1 MKKYLSLFFASV
13 LLVLHISAQNYQLPN
28 SNMETFQSSWAG
40 VGYDPTD
47 WKGANVRRTVM
58 GITAEKEMV
67 SSDENGRSGKCV
79 RIHNEKVEAFGI
91 GAVAPSWITL
101 GQPWNDLKGTDQGTA
116 SAGTDGGMAFTYRPD
131 TLSAWI
137 KSARVGGEEFN
148 IVFYSWTGTA
158 QNNSYK
164 GQNGSCQSYS
174 HTDEESDIRVQT
186 DGNACGTGWGN
197 AVQVGEGAFR
207 STQNYSSWTQVKIP
221 ITYYNNTVPE
231 KTNVIFSS
239 GKYPHLRESDG
250 VNVGSTLWV
259 DDISL
264 IYSSKLHEIRII
276 KPGETT
282 ERPITGVAPNIQ
294 TYHYSLGLGA
304 TNADIPQINCYRS
317 GRLLGTSECVINY
330 ATQLGEPTTITVSA
344 EDGSSTTTYTVVF
357 AAQMSDNARPAGIT
371 VNGTPV
377 NGFSGYV
384 NTYDVA
390 LPYGTTDCPVLDIV
404 KAEPE
409 QTFTSTCTGV
419 PGVATIEVTAADGTS
434 KQTYTLNLSVAPLTD
449 NTLQD
454 ILINDKPLTGFSP
467 TKNIYKVELPIGT
480 TDAPSVT
487 PVSAYPDGA
496 QTITVNN
503 GGLEGTTTIT
513 VTPPSGTSR
522 TYSITYVITESSY
535 SFLED
540 IQIGGVSLPDFNP
553 EVLNYS
559 YSLPLGVTAL
569 PEITYTQGDEYQTV
583 LVEEGGIDGVT
594 KITVTAQ
601 NGTKTIYRISFSAE
615 KSSVSTLA
623 DIKVGGTSIPG
634 FASEKTN
641 YTYTLPVGT
650 TDLPEITYTQG
661 DEYQTVTLT
670 PGSVNGITRLI
681 VKAQDGTTTTYTIVF
696 SVEQASVA
704 TLLDIQI
711 GGLSMPGFEPTQPNY
726 TYVLPRGTQE
736 LPEITYTLHDDYQTV
751 RITEGG
757 VEGDTRI
764 TVRAQSG
771 DIMVYTIHF
780 TIEKSSVA
788 ILSDIKIDGVSLPG
802 FSPEILEYSYELAG
816 GTTELPAITWVKGD
830 EYQQVLLQ
838 KGTVNGAST
847 IRVQAEDGTVK
858 QYVINFSVQKSEN
871 AKLQN
876 IYVDGVPL
884 PGFEQE
890 TFSYVYALPMDAM
903 TCPTITVEK
912 MPGQTVRIIQP
923 QLTGTAR
930 IEVQPEVGAINV
942 YTILFRKGEEA
953 NTTLLQLSLNGT
965 PIPDFRPDS
974 LYYEYVLPYGT
985 NQLPE
990 ITYTLA
996 DENSVVYEIPDGI
1009 TQTILN
1015 VVSAD
1020 GTSNTVYEI
1029 QYKQYVST
1037 DQTLSDI
1044 KVDGTSL
1051 EDFLP
1056 TTYQY
1061 SYELEA
1067 GTLACPPITVEKANP
1082 SQIVL
1087 IQAPRLDGV
1096 AEIRLVDANQET
1108 LNTYTINFILKK
1120 DTVTSLQNILL
1131 DGQPLTD
1138 FDPAKKIYEVQL
1150 LAEDKLPTITY
1161 ERGHDRQNVFVS
1173 YVAREG
1179 IDLLVTAENGNTAT
1193 YTIHF
1198 NVPVSSSALLA
1209 DLQVYDEVEQKY
1221 VSLADFD
1228 ANVFE
1233 YTDTLP
1239 WRTDRVPN
1247 IRPIFQNKYQIAT
1260 IAYQPVNNTTVVEV
1274 LAQDGTTKQTYQI
1287 AFPVEQSKETALAS
1301 LIVDGNPLV
1310 LQDGVFDYSVQLP
1323 YGTTVIP
1330 EISWEKKVSEQRIS
1344 LTESGLAH
1352 PAVLKVFAENGDSA
1366 LYNIHFEVLASD
1378 AENVLTRILVNGMQP
1393 ADFSPTADNCS
1404 LVLPYGTETV
1414 PEITYTKSYPEQTVE
1429 IVQGKL
1435 GEPVYIKVRSNKEGV
1450 ADKQYTLSV
1459 SVADQSEAVLTDI
1472 RFDGVSMEGFDAKK
1486 TTYVRQITQK
1496 PALIE
1501 AVAPEG
1507 VNVVMVKNDLNCAV
1521 FEAQKDEAS
1530 TTYTIYFHYTDDVI
1544 PNADFTEWT
1553 TAQYNNGPK
1562 PVGWMV
1568 PADCADSYTFNA
1580 IILKGT
1586 YYTGKEVYQQDDYM
1600 VLDTYYKV
1608 NMGSGEGNN
1617 YSISGSIPGMICLG
1631 DMSLTL
1637 KSSGNSTSST
1647 SGGII
1652 FRNTI
1657 DSITMDYN
1665 PVAASGIDNMRF
1677 LVRYIDEQKT
1687 YEQLFTDNQF
1697 TDTWKTMSM
1706 SLLGNTIS
1714 NPEQLHITINS
1725 SHTENAS
1732 GLNGTAT
1739 NYKTSKVYV
1748 KRLNYF
1754 YSSLISSAT
1763 LNGMAATVDGSNIT
1777 FNLDAETDNVENIV
1791 IQGQV
1796 PDQEYFIQ
1804 MGEEVWTGSTNLRT
1818 GSIKAVAEDGSYTEY
1833 AVYMYRPRSAN
1844 AQLSYIKVNGQ
1855 DIAFDPSQLEY
1866 DYEVPFN
1873 TTILPDIQ
1881 VGKASKYQTVELV
1894 RQEMQGIQI
1903 NVTAEDGQQQTYIV
1917 NFVKEQPET
1926 DATLSMLTVEGY
1938 ELDFNPEQYEYTVQ
1952 LPVDTKEIPAVTY
1965 EKQMDDQEVVFTEGD
1980 ANGLTTLAVTA
1991 QDGTTQNTYKIQ
2003 FTLQEAVSDAQLSSM
2018 QLLSDGVILFDSDT
2032 YVYEHHVLD
2041 TLPAVTYSGN
2051 IHDQMTV
2058 IHYPDSI
2065 IWNLSS
2071 STANHKYLLEFTRTL
2086 SSNAN
2091 LHAIIVNEELLEGF
2105 VPSVYDYQLYVQ
2117 RGQSFD
2123 IVPII
2128 AEEEQ
2133 KVETTYADSVY
2144 TIKVTAEDLTEQV
2157 THLTLKEQLSSDA
2170 TLAGL
2175 EISLADGTPI
2185 SFAFD
2190 PQQLEYEFAIPC
2202 DSPKYFLPQLPDV
2215 IAYAATE
2222 GQTIQMEL
2230 NALNSNSYIVVTSQ
2244 DGKQQQTYTLKFN
2257 VAASSN
2263 AYLSGIA
2270 IDNIP
2275 IESFMPDVYRY
2286 EIEVPSGSTVP
2297 TVTYT
2302 CGDAFQSVE
2311 TETGSDLVVLQVTAE
2326 NGNMSTYLVRFNIT
2340 LSSVADL
2347 GGITIDGQPLPDFDK
2362 DQTLYTVNLPVGTV
2376 TLPEIGVISGAD
2388 NQKVSVVSGGVN
2400 GATQI
2405 LVTAENGN
2413 TKNYTINFVVQQSEN
2428 VALASIL
2435 IDYLPLPDF
2444 DPEVLEYTV
2453 ELPVGTN
2460 VFPDVTWMP
2469 GDEYQTVIGMTNP
2482 DGDAI
2487 IKVTA
2492 QNPQFT
2498 RQYIVHFNVLK
2509 SENALLSNIYLNNE
2523 PLTTH
2528 AQGFTSDADFS
2539 PEHFEYHVDLPV
2551 GTLSYPKISFDMGDE
2566 WQKVE
2571 VSQLLADSVVLTVT
2585 SQDEAHTNSY
2595 VIHFNILQSDVAF
2608 LFSIEL
2614 DGMPLP
2620 DFHPDTLH
2628 YEVLLPVGTVRLPAI
2643 TWTKGDAHQTVSKTD
2658 NGVNGRCEIL
2668 VEAQDRITTRTYT
2681 IDFSVSKSDNAY
2693 LKEIKS
2699 GGVLLEGFDPEISE
2713 YVITL
2718 PYGTEEVPVTT
2729 YTLAESAQEVS
2740 LREAQTVND
2749 TTYLVVTAE
2758 DGVGTFTYVLT
2769 YKLRESSNALLDAIY
2784 IDEQLLSTEAQSF
2797 ESDADFTPENME
2809 YHIVLPPYTSVL
2821 PEVTWKAQVP
2831 ESEVTSFVDACTD
2844 CQFAQGTVR
2853 IQVVAQDGSDA
2864 NEYTIFFTTRLSNN
2878 VMLEDIRI
2886 DGKTIDGFKSDSTEY
2901 VLEFP
2906 VGTDSLA
2913 FPTPEQIEVTLAEE
2927 GQTYMVSDAGN
2938 GVILIQVTAPDGV
2951 TIGNYVIVS
2960 TIKLSDNAYLSDLRL
2975 NGVTLQG
2982 FDSTVFE
2989 YSYILPYGDVQIPLD
3004 KLEYTSADPYQEI
3017 SVVSSGNIA
3026 DGNAVINIFVVAQ
3039 DGTEN
3044 IYIIRFTSAID
3055 DPNQYPSSDDVC
3067 LVQVENGVWRAS
3079 SIRKDVIVFL
3089 FNVAGQRIDSG
3100 VVPVIDPNEKDFM
3113 CEPSSTVTGR
3123 EFRLPKQGT
3132 VYVFTFTYQGIILR
3146 SQKVIY

>member
-28 SNMETFQSSWAG
+28 SSMETFQSSWAG

-47 WKGANVRRTVM
+47 WKGANVRRVVS

-67 SSDENGRSGKCV
+67 SPDDNGRSGKCV
-79 RIHNEKVEAFGI
+79 RIHNEKVEALGI
-91 GAVAPSWITL
+91 GAVAPAWITL
-101 GQPWNDLKGTDQGTA
+101 GQPWNDLKGIDQGTA

-137 KSARVGGEEFN
+137 KSTRVGGEEFN

-330 ATQLGEPTTITVSA
+330 ATQLGEPTTITVYA

-357 AAQMSDNARPAGIT
+357 AAEMSNNARPAGIT
-371 VNGTPV
+371 VNGTSV

-615 KSSVSTLA
+615 KSSVSTLT

-650 TDLPEITYTQG
+650 TELPEITYTQG

-670 PGSVNGITRLI
+670 LGTVNGITRLI

-711 GGLSMPGFEPTQPNY
+711 GGVSIPGFEPTQPNY

-890 TFSYVYALPMDAM
+890 TFSYVYVLPMDAM

-953 NTTLLQLSLNGT
+953 NTTLLQLSLDGT

-996 DENSVVYEIPDGI
+996 DENSLVYEIPDGI

-1029 QYKQYVST
+1029 QYKQYVSS

-1138 FDPAKKIYEVQL
+1138 FEPAKKIYEVQL
-1150 LAEDKLPTITY
+1150 LAEDQLPTITY

-1260 IAYQPVNNTTVVEV
+1260 IAYQPVNHTTVIEV
-1274 LAQDGTTKQTYQI
+1274 LAQDGTTKQNYQI
-1287 AFPVEQSKETALAS
+1287 SFPVEQSSETALAS

-1450 ADKQYTLSV
+1450 ADKQYTISV

-1507 VNVVMVKNDLNCAV
+1507 VNVVMVKNELNCAV

-1553 TAQYNNGPK
+1553 TAVYNNGPK

-1586 YYTGKEVYQQDDYM
+1586 YYTGKEVYQQDDYL

-1631 DMSLTL
+1631 NMSLTL

-1763 LNGMAATVDGSNIT
+1763 LNGMVATVDGSNIT

-1796 PDQEYFIQ
+1796 PDQEYFVQ
-1804 MGEEVWTGSTNLRT
+1804 MGEETWNGTTNLRT
-1818 GSIKAVAEDGSYTEY
+1818 GSIKSVAEDGSYTEY
-1833 AVYMYRPRSAN
+1833 TVYMYRPRSAN

-1894 RQEMQGIQI
+1894 HQEMQGIQI
-1903 NVTAEDGQQQTYIV
+1903 NVTAEDGLQQTYTV
-1917 NFVKEQPET
+1917 NFVKEQPDT
-1926 DATLSMLTVEGY
+1926 NATLKMLTVEGY
-1938 ELDFNPEQYEYTVQ
+1938 EIGFKPEQYEYEVQ
-1952 LPVDTKEIPAVTY
+1952 LPADTKEIPAVIY
-1965 EKQMDDQEVVFTEGD
+1965 EKQMDDQEVIFTEGD
-1980 ANGLTTLAVTA
+1980 ASGLTTVAVTA
-1991 QDGTTQNTYKIQ
+1991 QDGVTQSTYKIQ
-2003 FTLQEAVSDAQLSSM
+2003 FTLQEAISEAQLSDM
-2018 QLLSDGVILFDSDT
+2018 QLLSDGVILFDANT

-2041 TLPAVTYSGN
+2041 AVPAVTYSAD

-2065 IWNLSS
+2065 IWNLTS
-2071 STANHKYLLEFTRTL
+2071 STANHKYLLEFTTSL

-2091 LHAIIVNEELLEGF
+2091 LQNILVNEQPLEGF
-2105 VPSVYDYQLYVQ
+2105 VPSVYDYQLSVN
-2117 RGQSFD
+2117 RGEAFD
-2123 IVPII
+2123 IIPVL
-2128 AEEEQ
+2128 EDENQ
-2133 KVETTYADSVY
+2133 KVETTYADSIY
-2144 TIKVTAEDLTEQV
+2144 TIKVTAEDQTEQV
-2157 THLTLKEQLSSDA
+2157 TRLTLKEKLSSDA

-2175 EISLADGTPI
+2175 EIKLSDGTPV
-2185 SFAFD
+2185 SFTFN
-2190 PQQLEYEFAIPC
+2190 PQQLEYKFVIPC
-2202 DSPKYFLPQLPDV
+2202 DTPKYLLPQLPDV
-2215 IAYAATE
+2215 VAYAATD
-2222 GQTIQMEL
+2222 GQTIQLEL

-2244 DGKQQQTYTLKFN
+2244 DGTQQQTYTLRFE
-2257 VAASSN
+2257 VEVSSN

-2270 IDNIP
+2270 IDNVP
-2275 IESFMPDVYRY
+2275 IESFKPDVYRY
-2286 EIEVPSGSTVP
+2286 EVDVPSGSSVP
-2297 TVTYT
+2297 AVTYT
-2302 CGDAFQSVE
+2302 RGDAFQSVE
-2311 TETGSDLVVLQVTAE
+2311 VETGSDLVVLQVTAE
-2326 NGNMSTYLVRFNIT
+2326 NGNMTTYLVRFNIT

-2347 GGITIDGQPLPDFDK
+2347 GGITVDGQPLPDFDK
-2362 DQTLYTVNLPVGTV
+2362 DKTIYTVNLPVGTT
-2376 TLPEIGVISGAD
+2376 TLPEVGVVAGAD
-2388 NQKVSVVSGGVN
+2388 NQKVSIISGGVN

-2428 VALASIL
+2428 VALSSIL
-2435 IDYLPLPDF
+2435 VDYLPLSDF

-2453 ELPVGTN
+2453 DLPVGTK
-2460 VFPDVTWMP
+2460 VFPDVTWVA
-2469 GDEYQTVIGMTNP
+2469 GDEYQTIIGMTNP
-2482 DGDAI
+2482 NGDAI

-2492 QNPQFT
+2492 QNQQFT

-2509 SENALLSNIYLNNE
+2509 SSNALLSNIYLNNE
-2523 PLTTH
+2523 PLTTN
-2528 AQGFTSDADFS
+2528 AQGFIADADFS
-2539 PEHFEYHVDLPV
+2539 PEHFEYHLDLPV

-2566 WQKVE
+2566 WQEVE
-2571 VSQLLADSVVLTVT
+2571 VSQVLADSIVLTVT
-2585 SQDEAHTNSY
+2585 SQDDANTNSY
-2595 VIHFNILQSDVAF
+2595 VLHFNILQSDVAF

-2620 DFHPDTLH
+2620 DFHQDTLH
-2628 YEVLLPVGTVRLPAI
+2628 YEVLLPVGTTRLPSI
-2643 TWTKGDAHQTVSKTD
+2643 TWTKGDDYQTVSKMD

-2960 TIKLSDNAYLSDLRL
+2960 TIKLSDNAYLIDLRL

-3132 VYVFTFTYQGIILR
+3132 VYVFAFTYQGIILR

>member
-1 MKKYLSLFFASV
+1 MKKYIISFIVFV
-13 LLVLHISAQNYQLPN
+13 LYAVYVPAQDYQLPN
-28 SNMETFQSSWAG
+28 SNMETFQNSWAG
-40 VGYDPTD
+40 VGYDPTG
-47 WKGANVRRTVM
+47 WKGANVKRTVM
-58 GITAEKEMV
+58 GVTAQKEMV
-67 SSDENGRSGKCV
+67 SPDDNGRSGKCV
-79 RIHNEKVEAFGI
+79 RIHNEKVEALEI
-91 GAVAPSWITL
+91 GAPAPSWITF
-101 GQPWNDLKGTDQGTA
+101 GQPWNDLKGIDQGTA

-137 KSARVGGEEFN
+137 KSTRVGGEEFN

-186 DGNACGTGWGN
+186 DGNSCGTGWGN

-239 GKYPHLRESDG
+239 GKYPHFRESDG
-250 VNVGSTLWV
+250 VNAGSTLWV

-282 ERPITGVAPNIQ
+282 ERPVAGVNPNIL
-294 TYHYSLGLGA
+294 TYNYSLGLGA

-317 GRLLGTSECVINY
+317 GRLLGSSECVINY

-357 AAQMSDNARPAGIT
+357 AAQMSDNARPSGIT

-419 PGVATIEVTAADGTS
+419 PGVATIEVTAANGTS
-434 KQTYTLNLSVAPLTD
+434 KQTYTLNLSIAPLTD

-454 ILINDKPLTGFSP
+454 ILINGKPLTGFSP

-480 TDAPSVT
+480 TEAPTVT
-487 PVSAYPDGA
+487 PVSAYPEGA

-540 IQIGGVSLPDFNP
+540 IQIGGVSLPNFNP

-559 YSLPLGVTAL
+559 YSLPLGVTEL
-569 PEITYTQGDEYQTV
+569 PEITYTKGDEYQTV

-601 NGTKTIYRISFSAE
+601 NGIKTIYRISFSAE

-634 FASEKTN
+634 FTPEKTN
-641 YTYTLPVGT
+641 YTYALPVGT
-650 TDLPEITYTQG
+650 TELPEITYEKG

-670 PGSVNGITRLI
+670 PGPVNGVTRLI

-704 TLLDIQI
+704 TLQDIKV
-711 GGLSMPGFEPTQPNY
+711 GGVSIPEFDPNQPNY

-771 DIMVYTIHF
+771 DVMVYTIHF

-788 ILSDIKIDGVSLPG
+788 TLSDIKIDGTSLQG
-802 FSPEILEYSYELAG
+802 FSPEVLEYSYELPG

-838 KGTVNGAST
+838 KGTVNGPST

-876 IYVDGVPL
+876 IYVGGEPL

-890 TFSYVYALPMDAM
+890 TFSYVYVLPMDAM
-903 TCPTITVEK
+903 TCPSITVEK

-930 IEVQPEVGAINV
+930 IEVQPEVGAMNV

-953 NTTLLQLSLNGT
+953 NTTLLQLSLDDT
-965 PIPDFRPDS
+965 PIPGFRPDS
-974 LYYEYVLPYGT
+974 LHYEYELPYGS
-985 NQLPE
+985 NQLPK

-1009 TQTILN
+1009 TKTILN

-1029 QYKQYVST
+1029 QYKQYVSS
-1037 DQTLSDI
+1037 DQTLLDI
-1044 KVDGTSL
+1044 KVDGASL
-1051 EDFLP
+1051 EGFQS

-1061 SYELEA
+1061 SYELKS
-1067 GTLACPPITVEKANP
+1067 GTLACPSITVEKANP

-1087 IQAPRLDGV
+1087 IQAPRLDGTAV
-1096 AEIRLVDANQET
+1096 IRLVDSNQET
-1108 LNTYTINFILKK
+1108 LNTYSINFVLKQ
-1120 DTVTSLQNILL
+1120 DTITSLQNILL
-1131 DGQPLTD
+1131 DDQPLVD
-1138 FDPAKKIYEVQL
+1138 FDPAKKRYEVQL
-1150 LAEDKLPTITY
+1150 LAEDHLPIVTY
-1161 ERGHDRQNVFVS
+1161 ERGHDKQNVFVS

-1179 IDLLVTAENGNTAT
+1179 IELLVTAENGDMAT
-1193 YTIHF
+1193 YIIHF
-1198 NVPVSSSALLA
+1198 NAPVSTSALLA
-1209 DLQVYDEVEQKY
+1209 DLQVYNEEEQKY
-1221 VSLADFD
+1221 ISLADFN
-1228 ANVFE
+1228 ANVFD
-1233 YTDTLP
+1233 YTYNLP

-1247 IRPIFQNKYQIAT
+1247 IRPIFLNKYQIAT

-1323 YGTTVIP
+1323 YGTTNIP
-1330 EISWEKKVSEQRIS
+1330 EIIWEKKVSEQRIT
-1344 LTESGLAH
+1344 LTERGLGY
-1352 PAVLKVFAENGDSA
+1352 PATLKVFAENGDSA
-1366 LYNIHFEVLASD
+1366 LYTIHFEVLKSD

-1393 ADFSPTADNCS
+1393 ADFSPSADNCS
-1404 LVLPYGTETV
+1404 LILPYGTEAI

-1429 IVQGKL
+1429 ILQGKL

-1459 SVADQSEAVLTDI
+1459 SVAQQSEAVLTDI

-1501 AVAPEG
+1501 AVAPED
-1507 VNVVMVKNDLNCAV
+1507 VNVVTVKNELNCAV

-1530 TTYTIYFHYTDDVI
+1530 TTYTIYFHYKDDVI
-1544 PNADFTEWT
+1544 PNADFTEWE
-1553 TAQYNNGPK
+1553 TAKYNNGPK

-1568 PADCADSYTFNA
+1568 PAECADEHSVTA
-1580 IILKGT
+1580 T
-1586 YYTGKEVYQQDDYM
+1586 YKTGPEVERSEDAVKLRTWSSQF
-1600 VLDTYYKV
+1600 
-1608 NMGSGEGNN
+1608 
-1617 YSISGSIPGMICLG
+1617 SIYGGVPGMMTIG
-1631 DMSLTL
+1631 NMNLTL
-1637 KSSGNSTSST
+1637 ASSGNSSSSV
-1647 SGGII
+1647 SGGIM
-1652 FRNTI
+1652 FRNTPDQFI
-1657 DSITMDYN
+1657 LDYN
-1665 PVAASGIDNMRF
+1665 PVSHTSNVNNIRVLYSIGDGNTTKDF
-1677 LVRYIDEQKT
+1677 
-1687 YEQLFTDNQF
+1687 LFTDNNFNNQ
-1697 TDTWKTMSM
+1697 WKSM
-1706 SLLGNTIS
+1706 ALDVRSEIISPTLLN
-1714 NPEQLHITINS
+1714 ITVNS
-1725 SHTENAS
+1725 AHTENAGGIGFSS
-1732 GLNGTAT
+1732 GSLFGGM
-1739 NYKTSKVYV
+1739 KQESELLV
-1748 KRLNYF
+1748 KNLLLK
-1754 YSSLISSAT
+1754 YSSLISAAT
-1763 LNGMAATVDGSNIT
+1763 LNGIAATVDGSNIT

-1796 PDQEYFIQ
+1796 PDQEYFVQ
-1804 MGEEVWTGSTNLRT
+1804 MGEELWTGTTNLRT
-1818 GSIKAVAEDGSYTEY
+1818 GSIKSVAEDGSSTEY
-1833 AVYMYRPRSAN
+1833 TVYMYRPRSTN

-1873 TTILPDIQ
+1873 VTVLPDVQ

-1894 RQEMQGIQI
+1894 RQELQSVQI
-1903 NVTAEDGQQQTYIV
+1903 KVTAEDGQQQTYIV

-1926 DATLSMLTVEGY
+1926 NATLSMLTVEGY

-1965 EKQMDDQEVVFTEGD
+1965 KKQMDDQEVVFTEGD
-1980 ANGLTTLAVTA
+1980 ANGLTTVVVTA
-1991 QDGTTQNTYKIQ
+1991 QDGTTQNTYKVQ
-2003 FTLQEAVSDAQLSSM
+2003 FTLQDAVSDAQLSSM
-2018 QLLSDGVILFDSDT
+2018 QLLSDGVILFDADT

-2041 TLPAVTYSGN
+2041 TLPAVTYSGD
-2051 IHDQMTV
+2051 IHDRMTV

-2071 STANHKYLLEFTRTL
+2071 STATHKYLLEFTRTL

-2091 LHAIIVNEELLEGF
+2091 LHAIMVNEELLEGF

-2117 RGQSFD
+2117 RGQAFD

-2157 THLTLKEQLSSDA
+2157 TRLTLKEQLSSDA

-2175 EISLADGTPI
+2175 EIKLADGTPL
-2185 SFAFD
+2185 SFNFD
-2190 PQQLEYEFAIPC
+2190 PQQLEYGFTIPC

-2215 IAYAATE
+2215 IAYASTE

-2257 VAASSN
+2257 VAVSSN

-2270 IDNIP
+2270 VDNIP
-2275 IESFMPDVYRY
+2275 IESFKPDVYRY
-2286 EIEVPSGSTVP
+2286 EVDVPSGSTVP

-2302 CGDAFQSVE
+2302 RGDAFQNVE
-2311 TETGSDLVVLQVTAE
+2311 AETGSDLVVLQVTAE

-2347 GGITIDGQPLPDFDK
+2347 GGITVDGEPLPDFDK
-2362 DQTLYTVNLPVGTV
+2362 DKTLYTVNLPVGTV
-2376 TLPEIGVISGAD
+2376 TLPEVGVIAGAD
-2388 NQKVSVVSGGVN
+2388 NQKVSIVSGGVN

-2413 TKNYTINFVVQQSEN
+2413 TKNYTINFVVLQSEN
-2428 VALASIL
+2428 VALSSIL
-2435 IDYLPLPDF
+2435 VDYQPLPDF

-2453 ELPVGTN
+2453 ELPVGTK
-2460 VFPDVTWMP
+2460 VFPDVTWVP

-2492 QNPQFT
+2492 QNPQIT

-2523 PLTTH
+2523 PLTTY

-2585 SQDEAHTNSY
+2585 SQDEANTNSY

-2628 YEVLLPVGTVRLPAI
+2628 YEVQLPVGTVRLPAI

-2668 VEAQDRITTRTYT
+2668 VEAQDRVTTRTYT
-2681 IDFSVSKSDNAY
+2681 IDFTVSKSDNAY

-2718 PYGTEEVPVTT
+2718 PYGTEAVPTTT
-2729 YTLAESAQEVS
+2729 YTLAESMQEVD
-2740 LREAQTVND
+2740 LREAQSVND

-2758 DGVGTFTYVLT
+2758 DGASTFTYVLT
-2769 YKLRESSNALLDAIY
+2769 YKLRESSNALLEAIY
-2784 IDEQLLSTEAQSF
+2784 IDEQPLTTDAQAF
-2797 ESDADFTPENME
+2797 ESDVDFTPENME
-2809 YHIVLPPYTSVL
+2809 YHIVLPPYTSEL
-2821 PEVTWKAQVP
+2821 PVVTWKSQVP

-2844 CQFAQGTVR
+2844 CPFAQGTVR

-2864 NEYTIFFTTRLSNN
+2864 NEYTLFFTTRLSDN
-2878 VMLEDIRI
+2878 VQLNDIRI

-2906 VGTDSLA
+2906 VGTDSVA

-2927 GQTYMVSDAGN
+2927 GQTYVISDAGN
-2938 GVILIQVTAPDGV
+2938 GVLLIQVTAPDGITV
-2951 TIGNYVIVS
+2951 GNYVIVS
-2960 TIKLSDNAYLSDLRL
+2960 TIKLSDNAYLSDLKL

-2989 YSYILPYGDVQIPLD
+2989 YDYILPYGDVQIPLE
-3004 KLEYTSADPYQEI
+3004 KLEYTPAESHQEI

-3044 IYIIRFTSAID
+3044 IYTIRFTGAVD
-3055 DPNQYPSSDDVC
+3055 DPNLYPSADDVC

-3100 VVPVIDPNEKDFM
+3100 VIPVIDPNEKDFM
-3113 CEPSSTVTGR
+3113 CNPSSSVTGR

-3132 VYVFTFTYQGIILR
+3132 VYVFAFTYKGIILR

>member
-28 SNMETFQSSWAG
+28 SSMETFQSSWAG

-47 WKGANVRRTVM
+47 WKGANVRRVVS

-67 SSDENGRSGKCV
+67 SPDDNGRSGKCV
-79 RIHNEKVEAFGI
+79 RIHNEKVEALGI
-91 GAVAPSWITL
+91 GAVAPAWITL
-101 GQPWNDLKGTDQGTA
+101 GQPWNDLKGIDQGTA

-137 KSARVGGEEFN
+137 KSTRVGGEEFN

-330 ATQLGEPTTITVSA
+330 ATQLGGPTTITVYA

-357 AAQMSDNARPAGIT
+357 AAEMSNNARPAGIT
-371 VNGTPV
+371 VNGTSV

-711 GGLSMPGFEPTQPNY
+711 GGLSMPGFKPTQPNY

-953 NTTLLQLSLNGT
+953 NTTLLQLSLDGT

-996 DENSVVYEIPDGI
+996 DENSLVYEIPDGI

-1179 IDLLVTAENGNTAT
+1179 IDLLVTAENGDTAT

-1198 NVPVSSSALLA
+1198 NAPVSTSALLA
-1209 DLQVYDEVEQKY
+1209 DLQVYNEEEQKY
-1221 VSLADFD
+1221 ISLADFN
-1228 ANVFE
+1228 ANVFD
-1233 YTDTLP
+1233 YTYNLP

-1260 IAYQPVNNTTVVEV
+1260 IAYQPVNNTTVIEV
-1274 LAQDGTTKQTYQI
+1274 LAQDGTTKQNYQI
-1287 AFPVEQSKETALAS
+1287 SFPVEQSSETALAS

-1323 YGTTVIP
+1323 YGTTNIP
-1330 EISWEKKVSEQRIS
+1330 EIIWEKKVSEQRIT
-1344 LTESGLAH
+1344 LTERGLAH

-1366 LYNIHFEVLASD
+1366 LYTIHFEVLKSD

-1393 ADFSPTADNCS
+1393 ADFSPSADNCS
-1404 LVLPYGTETV
+1404 LILPYGTEAI

-1429 IVQGKL
+1429 ILQGKL

-1507 VNVVMVKNDLNCAV
+1507 VNVVMVKNELNCAV

-1568 PADCADSYTFNA
+1568 PADCADEHSVTA
-1580 IILKGT
+1580 T
-1586 YYTGKEVYQQDDYM
+1586 YKTGPEVERSEDAVKLRTWSSQF
-1600 VLDTYYKV
+1600 
-1608 NMGSGEGNN
+1608 
-1617 YSISGSIPGMICLG
+1617 SIYGGVPGMMTIG
-1631 DMSLTL
+1631 NMSLNL
-1637 KSSGNSTSST
+1637 ASAGNSSSSV
-1647 SGGII
+1647 SGGIM
-1652 FRNTI
+1652 FRNTP
-1657 DSITMDYN
+1657 DQFLLDYN
-1665 PVAASGIDNMRF
+1665 PVSHTSNVNNIRVLYSIGDGNTTKDF
-1677 LVRYIDEQKT
+1677 
-1687 YEQLFTDNQF
+1687 LFTDNNFNNQ
-1697 TDTWKTMSM
+1697 WKNMALDVRSEIISPT
-1706 SLLGNTIS
+1706 LLN
-1714 NPEQLHITINS
+1714 ITVNS
-1725 SHTENAS
+1725 AHTENAGGISFSS
-1732 GLNGTAT
+1732 GGLFGGM
-1739 NYKTSKVYV
+1739 KQESELLV
-1748 KRLNYF
+1748 KNLALH

-1804 MGEEVWTGSTNLRT
+1804 MGEELWTGTTNLRT
-1818 GSIKAVAEDGSYTEY
+1818 GSIKAVAED
-1833 AVYMYRPRSAN
+1833 
-1844 AQLSYIKVNGQ
+1844 
-1855 DIAFDPSQLEY
+1855 
-1866 DYEVPFN
+1866 
-1873 TTILPDIQ
+1873 
-1881 VGKASKYQTVELV
+1881 
-1894 RQEMQGIQI
+1894 
-1903 NVTAEDGQQQTYIV
+1903 
-1917 NFVKEQPET
+1917 
-1926 DATLSMLTVEGY
+1926 
-1938 ELDFNPEQYEYTVQ
+1938 
-1952 LPVDTKEIPAVTY
+1952 
-1965 EKQMDDQEVVFTEGD
+1965 
-1980 ANGLTTLAVTA
+1980 
-1991 QDGTTQNTYKIQ
+1991 
-2003 FTLQEAVSDAQLSSM
+2003 
-2018 QLLSDGVILFDSDT
+2018 
-2032 YVYEHHVLD
+2032 
-2041 TLPAVTYSGN
+2041 
-2051 IHDQMTV
+2051 
-2058 IHYPDSI
+2058 
-2065 IWNLSS
+2065 
-2071 STANHKYLLEFTRTL
+2071 
-2086 SSNAN
+2086 
-2091 LHAIIVNEELLEGF
+2091 
-2105 VPSVYDYQLYVQ
+2105 
-2117 RGQSFD
+2117 
-2123 IVPII
+2123 
-2128 AEEEQ
+2128 
-2133 KVETTYADSVY
+2133 
-2144 TIKVTAEDLTEQV
+2144 
-2157 THLTLKEQLSSDA
+2157 
-2170 TLAGL
+2170 
-2175 EISLADGTPI
+2175 
-2185 SFAFD
+2185 
-2190 PQQLEYEFAIPC
+2190 
-2202 DSPKYFLPQLPDV
+2202 
-2215 IAYAATE
+2215 
-2222 GQTIQMEL
+2222 
-2230 NALNSNSYIVVTSQ
+2230 
-2244 DGKQQQTYTLKFN
+2244 
-2257 VAASSN
+2257 
-2263 AYLSGIA
+2263 
-2270 IDNIP
+2270 
-2275 IESFMPDVYRY
+2275 
-2286 EIEVPSGSTVP
+2286 
-2297 TVTYT
+2297 
-2302 CGDAFQSVE
+2302 
-2311 TETGSDLVVLQVTAE
+2311 
-2326 NGNMSTYLVRFNIT
+2326 
-2340 LSSVADL
+2340 
-2347 GGITIDGQPLPDFDK
+2347 
-2362 DQTLYTVNLPVGTV
+2362 
-2376 TLPEIGVISGAD
+2376 
-2388 NQKVSVVSGGVN
+2388 
-2400 GATQI
+2400 
-2405 LVTAENGN
+2405 
-2413 TKNYTINFVVQQSEN
+2413 
-2428 VALASIL
+2428 
-2435 IDYLPLPDF
+2435 
-2444 DPEVLEYTV
+2444 
-2453 ELPVGTN
+2453 
-2460 VFPDVTWMP
+2460 
-2469 GDEYQTVIGMTNP
+2469 
-2482 DGDAI
+2482 
-2487 IKVTA
+2487 
-2492 QNPQFT
+2492 
-2498 RQYIVHFNVLK
+2498 
-2509 SENALLSNIYLNNE
+2509 
-2523 PLTTH
+2523 
-2528 AQGFTSDADFS
+2528 
-2539 PEHFEYHVDLPV
+2539 
-2551 GTLSYPKISFDMGDE
+2551 
-2566 WQKVE
+2566 
-2571 VSQLLADSVVLTVT
+2571 
-2585 SQDEAHTNSY
+2585 
-2595 VIHFNILQSDVAF
+2595 
-2608 LFSIEL
+2608 
-2614 DGMPLP
+2614 
-2620 DFHPDTLH
+2620 
-2628 YEVLLPVGTVRLPAI
+2628 
-2643 TWTKGDAHQTVSKTD
+2643 
-2658 NGVNGRCEIL
+2658 
-2668 VEAQDRITTRTYT
+2668 
-2681 IDFSVSKSDNAY
+2681 
-2693 LKEIKS
+2693 
-2699 GGVLLEGFDPEISE
+2699 
-2713 YVITL
+2713 
-2718 PYGTEEVPVTT
+2718 
-2729 YTLAESAQEVS
+2729 
-2740 LREAQTVND
+2740 
-2749 TTYLVVTAE
+2749 
-2758 DGVGTFTYVLT
+2758 
-2769 YKLRESSNALLDAIY
+2769 
-2784 IDEQLLSTEAQSF
+2784 
-2797 ESDADFTPENME
+2797 
-2809 YHIVLPPYTSVL
+2809 
-2821 PEVTWKAQVP
+2821 
-2831 ESEVTSFVDACTD
+2831 
-2844 CQFAQGTVR
+2844 
-2853 IQVVAQDGSDA
+2853 
-2864 NEYTIFFTTRLSNN
+2864 
-2878 VMLEDIRI
+2878 
-2886 DGKTIDGFKSDSTEY
+2886 
-2901 VLEFP
+2901 
-2906 VGTDSLA
+2906 
-2913 FPTPEQIEVTLAEE
+2913 
-2927 GQTYMVSDAGN
+2927 
-2938 GVILIQVTAPDGV
+2938 
-2951 TIGNYVIVS
+2951 
-2960 TIKLSDNAYLSDLRL
+2960 
-2975 NGVTLQG
+2975 
-2982 FDSTVFE
+2982 
-2989 YSYILPYGDVQIPLD
+2989 
-3004 KLEYTSADPYQEI
+3004 
-3017 SVVSSGNIA
+3017 
-3026 DGNAVINIFVVAQ
+3026 
-3039 DGTEN
+3039 
-3044 IYIIRFTSAID
+3044 
-3055 DPNQYPSSDDVC
+3055 
-3067 LVQVENGVWRAS
+3067 
-3079 SIRKDVIVFL
+3079 
-3089 FNVAGQRIDSG
+3089 
-3100 VVPVIDPNEKDFM
+3100 
-3113 CEPSSTVTGR
+3113 
-3123 EFRLPKQGT
+3123 
-3132 VYVFTFTYQGIILR
+3132 
-3146 SQKVIY
+3146 

>member
-1 MKKYLSLFFASV
+1 MKKYIISFIVFV
-13 LLVLHISAQNYQLPN
+13 LYAVYVSAQDYQLPN
-28 SNMETFQSSWAG
+28 SNMETFQNSWAG
-40 VGYDPTD
+40 VGYDPTG
-47 WKGANVRRTVM
+47 WKGANVRRVVS
-58 GITAEKEMV
+58 GITAAKEMV
-67 SSDENGRSGKCV
+67 SPDDNGRSGKCV
-79 RIHNEKVEAFGI
+79 RIHNEKVEALGI
-91 GAVAPSWITL
+91 GAPAPSWITF
-101 GQPWNDLKGTDQGTA
+101 GQPWNDLKGIDQGTA

-137 KSARVGGEEFN
+137 KSTRVGGEEFN

-186 DGNACGTGWGN
+186 DGNSCGTGWGD

-239 GKYPHLRESDG
+239 GKYPHFREADG
-250 VNVGSTLWV
+250 VNAGSTLWV

-264 IYSSKLHEIRII
+264 IYSSKLHEIRVI

-282 ERPITGVAPNIQ
+282 ERPIAGVNPNIL
-294 TYHYSLGLGA
+294 TYNYSLGLGA
-304 TNADIPQINCYRS
+304 TNADIPQIKCYRS
-317 GRLLGTSECVINY
+317 GRLLGATECVINY

-357 AAQMSDNARPAGIT
+357 AAQMSDNARPSGIT

-419 PGVATIEVTAADGTS
+419 PGVATVEVTAADGTS
-434 KQTYTLNLSVAPLTD
+434 KQVYTLNLSVAPLTD

-480 TDAPSVT
+480 TAAPTVT
-487 PVSAYPDGA
+487 PVSAYPEGA
-496 QTITVNN
+496 QTITVND

-559 YSLPLGVTAL
+559 YGLPLGVTEL

-634 FASEKTN
+634 FTPEKTN
-641 YTYTLPVGT
+641 YTYALPIGT
-650 TDLPEITYTQG
+650 TELPEITYTQG

-670 PGSVNGITRLI
+670 PGPVNGVTRLI

-704 TLLDIQI
+704 TLLDIKV
-711 GGLSMPGFEPTQPNY
+711 GGVSIPGFEPSQLDY

-771 DIMVYTIHF
+771 DVMVYTIHF

-788 ILSDIKIDGVSLPG
+788 TLSDIKIDGASLPG
-802 FSPEILEYSYELAG
+802 FLPEVLEYSYELPG

-838 KGTVNGAST
+838 KGTVNGPST

-876 IYVDGVPL
+876 IYIGGEPL

-890 TFSYVYALPMDAM
+890 TFSYVYVLPMDAM
-903 TCPTITVEK
+903 TCPSVTVEK

-930 IEVQPEVGAINV
+930 IEVQPEVGAMNV

-953 NTTLLQLSLNGT
+953 NTTLLQLSLDDT
-965 PIPDFRPDS
+965 PIPGFRPDS
-974 LYYEYVLPYGT
+974 LHYEYELPYGS
-985 NQLPE
+985 NQLPK

-1009 TQTILN
+1009 TKTILN

-1029 QYKQYVST
+1029 QYKQYVSS
-1037 DQTLSDI
+1037 DQTLLDI
-1044 KVDGTSL
+1044 KVDGVSL
-1051 EDFLP
+1051 EGFQS

-1061 SYELEA
+1061 SYELKS
-1067 GTLACPPITVEKANP
+1067 GTLACPSITVEKANP

-1087 IQAPRLDGV
+1087 IQAPRLDGTAV
-1096 AEIRLVDANQET
+1096 IRLVDSNQET
-1108 LNTYTINFILKK
+1108 LNTYSINFVLKQ

-1131 DGQPLTD
+1131 DDQPLVD
-1138 FDPAKKIYEVQL
+1138 FDPAKKRYEVQL
-1150 LAEDKLPTITY
+1150 LAEDHLPIVTY
-1161 ERGHDRQNVFVS
+1161 ERGHDKQNVFVS

-1179 IDLLVTAENGNTAT
+1179 IELLVTAENGDTAT

-1198 NVPVSSSALLA
+1198 NAPVSTSALLA
-1209 DLQVYDEVEQKY
+1209 DLQVYNEEEQKY
-1221 VSLADFD
+1221 ISLADFN
-1228 ANVFE
+1228 ANVFD
-1233 YTDTLP
+1233 YTYNLP

-1247 IRPIFQNKYQIAT
+1247 IRPIFLNKYQIAT

-1310 LQDGVFDYSVQLP
+1310 LQDGMFDYSVQLP
-1323 YGTTVIP
+1323 YGTKDIP
-1330 EISWEKKVSEQRIS
+1330 EIIWEKKVSEQRIT
-1344 LTESGLAH
+1344 LAERGLGY
-1352 PAVLKVFAENGDSA
+1352 PATLKVFAENGDSA
-1366 LYNIHFEVLASD
+1366 LYTIHFEVLKSD

-1393 ADFSPTADNCS
+1393 ADFSPSADNCS
-1404 LVLPYGTETV
+1404 LILPYGTEAI

-1429 IVQGKL
+1429 ILQGKL

-1450 ADKQYTLSV
+1450 ADKQYTLFV
-1459 SVADQSEAVLTDI
+1459 SVAQQSEAVLKDI

-1507 VNVVMVKNDLNCAV
+1507 VNVVTVKNELNCAV

-1530 TTYTIYFHYTDDVI
+1530 TTYTIYFHYKDDVI
-1544 PNADFTEWT
+1544 PNANFTEWT
-1553 TAQYNNGPK
+1553 TAQNNNGPK

-1568 PADCADSYTFNA
+1568 PADCAKECSVTA
-1580 IILKGT
+1580 T
-1586 YYTGKEVYQQDDYM
+1586 YRTGPEVERSEDA
-1600 VLDTYYKV
+1600 VKLRTW
-1608 NMGSGEGNN
+1608 SSH
-1617 YSISGSIPGMICLG
+1617 YSIYGGVPGMMTIG
-1631 DMSLTL
+1631 NMSLNLETA
-1637 KSSGNSTSST
+1637 GNSSSSV
-1647 SGGII
+1647 SGGIM
-1652 FRNTI
+1652 FRNTPDQFI
-1657 DSITMDYN
+1657 LDYN
-1665 PVAASGIDNMRF
+1665 PVSHTSNVNNIRVLYSIGDGNTKKDF
-1677 LVRYIDEQKT
+1677 
-1687 YEQLFTDNQF
+1687 LFTDNNFNNQ
-1697 TDTWKTMSM
+1697 WKEMTLDVRSD
-1706 SLLGNTIS
+1706 IS
-1714 NPEQLHITINS
+1714 SPTTLNVTLNS
-1725 SHTENAS
+1725 AHSENA
-1732 GLNGTAT
+1732 GNIG
-1739 NYKTSKVYV
+1739 YTSAGMNFGAGMKQESELLV
-1748 KRLNYF
+1748 KNLALH

-1763 LNGMAATVDGSNIT
+1763 LNGIAATVDGSNIT
-1777 FNLDAETDNVENIV
+1777 FNLNAETDNVENIV

-1796 PDQEYFIQ
+1796 PDQEYFVQ
-1804 MGEEVWTGSTNLRT
+1804 MGEELWTGTTNLRT
-1818 GSIKAVAEDGSYTEY
+1818 GSIKSVAEDGSSTEY
-1833 AVYMYRPRSAN
+1833 TVYMYRPRSTN

-1855 DIAFDPSQLEY
+1855 DIAFNPSQLEY
-1866 DYEVPFN
+1866 NYEIPFN
-1873 TTILPDIQ
+1873 TTILPDVQ
-1881 VGKASKYQTVELV
+1881 VGKASKYQTVELIW
-1894 RQEMQGIQI
+1894 QEMKNVLI

-1926 DATLSMLTVEGY
+1926 DAILSMLTVEGY

-1965 EKQMDDQEVVFTEGD
+1965 EKQMDDQEVIFTEGD
-1980 ANGLTTLAVTA
+1980 ASGLTTLAVTA

-2018 QLLSDGVILFDSDT
+2018 QLLSDGVILFDADT
-2032 YVYEHHVLD
+2032 YVYEYHVLD
-2041 TLPAVTYSGN
+2041 TLPAVTYSSD

-2071 STANHKYLLEFTRTL
+2071 STATHKYLLEFTRTL

-2091 LHAIIVNEELLEGF
+2091 LHAIVVNEELLEGF

-2347 GGITIDGQPLPDFDK
+2347 GGITVDGQPLPDFDK
-2362 DQTLYTVNLPVGTV
+2362 DKTIYTVNLPVGTT
-2376 TLPEIGVISGAD
+2376 TLPEVGVVAGAD
-2388 NQKVSVVSGGVN
+2388 NQKVSVISGGVN

-2428 VALASIL
+2428 VALSSIL
-2435 IDYLPLPDF
+2435 VDYLPLSDF

-2453 ELPVGTN
+2453 DLPVGTK
-2460 VFPDVTWMP
+2460 VFPDVTWVS
-2469 GDEYQTVIGMTNP
+2469 GDEYQTIIGMTNP
-2482 DGDAI
+2482 NGDAI

-2492 QNPQFT
+2492 QNQQFT

-2509 SENALLSNIYLNNE
+2509 SSNALLSNIYLNNE
-2523 PLTTH
+2523 PLTTN
-2528 AQGFTSDADFS
+2528 AQGFIADADFS
-2539 PEHFEYHVDLPV
+2539 PEHFEYHLDLPV

-2566 WQKVE
+2566 WQEVE
-2571 VSQLLADSVVLTVT
+2571 VSQVLADSIVLTVT
-2585 SQDEAHTNSY
+2585 SQDGANTNSY
-2595 VIHFNILQSDVAF
+2595 VLHFNILQSDVAF

-2620 DFHPDTLH
+2620 DFHQDTLH
-2628 YEVLLPVGTVRLPAI
+2628 YEVLLPVGTTRLPSI
-2643 TWTKGDAHQTVSKTD
+2643 TWTKGDDYQTVSKMD

-2681 IDFSVSKSDNAY
+2681 IDFSVSKSDIAY

>member
-1 MKKYLSLFFASV
+1 MKKYIISFIVFV
-13 LLVLHISAQNYQLPN
+13 LYVVHVSAQDYQFPN
-28 SNMETFQSSWAG
+28 SNMESFQNSWAG
-40 VGYDPTD
+40 VGYDPTG
-47 WKGANVRRTVM
+47 WKGANVRRVVS
-58 GITAEKEMV
+58 GFTAAKEMV
-67 SSDENGRSGKCV
+67 SPDDNGRSGKCV
-79 RIHNEKVEAFGI
+79 RIHNEKVEALGI
-91 GAVAPSWITL
+91 GAVAPAWITL
-101 GQPWNDLKGTDQGTA
+101 GQPWNDLKGIDQGTA

-137 KSARVGGEEFN
+137 KSTRVGGEEFN

-330 ATQLGEPTTITVSA
+330 ATQLGEPTTITVYA

-357 AAQMSDNARPAGIT
+357 AAEMSNNARPAGIT
-371 VNGTPV
+371 VNGTSV

-650 TDLPEITYTQG
+650 TELPEITYTQG

-711 GGLSMPGFEPTQPNY
+711 DGVSIPGFEPTQPNY

-757 VEGDTRI
+757 LEGDTRI

-802 FSPEILEYSYELAG
+802 FSPEVLEYSYELAG

-876 IYVDGVPL
+876 IYVDGVQL

-890 TFSYVYALPMDAM
+890 TFSYVYVLPMDAM

-953 NTTLLQLSLNGT
+953 NTTLLQLSLDGT

-996 DENSVVYEIPDGI
+996 DENSLVYEIPDGI

-1260 IAYQPVNNTTVVEV
+1260 IAYQPVNHTTVIEV
-1274 LAQDGTTKQTYQI
+1274 LAQDGTTKQNYQI
-1287 AFPVEQSKETALAS
+1287 SFPVEQSSETALAS

-1459 SVADQSEAVLTDI
+1459 SVAQQSEAVLTDI

-1507 VNVVMVKNDLNCAV
+1507 VNVVTVKNELNCAV

-1530 TTYTIYFHYTDDVI
+1530 TTYTIYFHYKDDVI
-1544 PNADFTEWT
+1544 PNADFTEWE
-1553 TAQYNNGPK
+1553 TAKYNNGPK

-1568 PADCADSYTFNA
+1568 PADCANEHSVTA
-1580 IILKGT
+1580 T
-1586 YYTGKEVYQQDDYM
+1586 YKTGPEVERSEDAVKLRTWSSQF
-1600 VLDTYYKV
+1600 
-1608 NMGSGEGNN
+1608 
-1617 YSISGSIPGMICLG
+1617 SIYGGVPGMMTIG
-1631 DMSLTL
+1631 NMSLNL
-1637 KSSGNSTSST
+1637 ASAGNSSSSV
-1647 SGGII
+1647 SGGIM
-1652 FRNTI
+1652 FRNTP
-1657 DSITMDYN
+1657 DQFLLDYN
-1665 PVAASGIDNMRF
+1665 PVSHTSNVNNIRVLYSIGDGNTTKDF
-1677 LVRYIDEQKT
+1677 
-1687 YEQLFTDNQF
+1687 LFTDNNFNNQ
-1697 TDTWKTMSM
+1697 WKNMALDVRSEIISPT
-1706 SLLGNTIS
+1706 LLN
-1714 NPEQLHITINS
+1714 ITVNS
-1725 SHTENAS
+1725 AHTENAGGISFSS
-1732 GLNGTAT
+1732 GGLFGGM
-1739 NYKTSKVYV
+1739 KQESELLV
-1748 KRLNYF
+1748 KNLALH

-1833 AVYMYRPRSAN
+1833 TVYMYRPRSAN

-1894 RQEMQGIQI
+1894 HQEMQGIQI
-1903 NVTAEDGQQQTYIV
+1903 NVTAEDGQQQTYTV
-1917 NFVKEQPET
+1917 NFVKEQPDT
-1926 DATLSMLTVEGY
+1926 NATLNMLTVEGY
-1938 ELDFNPEQYEYTVQ
+1938 EIEFKPEQYEYEVQ
-1952 LPVDTKEIPAVTY
+1952 LPADTKEIPAVIY
-1965 EKQMDDQEVVFTEGD
+1965 EKQMDDQEVIFTEGD
-1980 ANGLTTLAVTA
+1980 ASGLTTVAVTA
-1991 QDGTTQNTYKIQ
+1991 QDGVTQSTYKIQ
-2003 FTLQEAVSDAQLSSM
+2003 FTLQEAISEAQLSDM
-2018 QLLSDGVILFDSDT
+2018 QLLSDGVILFDANT

-2041 TLPAVTYSGN
+2041 AVPAVTYSAD

-2065 IWNLSS
+2065 IWNLTS
-2071 STANHKYLLEFTRTL
+2071 STANHKYLLEFTTSL

-2091 LHAIIVNEELLEGF
+2091 LQNILVNEQPLEGF
-2105 VPSVYDYQLYVQ
+2105 VPSVYDYQLSVN
-2117 RGQSFD
+2117 RGEAFD
-2123 IVPII
+2123 IIPVL
-2128 AEEEQ
+2128 EDENQ
-2133 KVETTYADSVY
+2133 KVETTYADSIY
-2144 TIKVTAEDLTEQV
+2144 TIKVTAEDQTEQV
-2157 THLTLKEQLSSDA
+2157 TRLTLKEKLSSDA

-2175 EISLADGTPI
+2175 EIKLSDGTPV
-2185 SFAFD
+2185 SFTFN
-2190 PQQLEYEFAIPC
+2190 PQQLEYKFVIPC
-2202 DSPKYFLPQLPDV
+2202 DTPKYLLPQLPDV
-2215 IAYAATE
+2215 VAYAATD
-2222 GQTIQMEL
+2222 GQTIQLEL

-2244 DGKQQQTYTLKFN
+2244 DGTQQQTYTLRFE
-2257 VAASSN
+2257 VEVSSN

-2302 CGDAFQSVE
+2302 RGDAFQSVE
-2311 TETGSDLVVLQVTAE
+2311 TEIGSDLVVLQVTAE

-2362 DQTLYTVNLPVGTV
+2362 DKTIYTVNLPVGTT
-2376 TLPEIGVISGAD
+2376 TLPEVGVVAGAD
-2388 NQKVSVVSGGVN
+2388 NQKVSIISGGVN

-2413 TKNYTINFVVQQSEN
+2413 TKNYTINFVVHQSEN
-2428 VALASIL
+2428 VALSSIL
-2435 IDYLPLPDF
+2435 VDYLPLSDF

-2453 ELPVGTN
+2453 DLPVGTK
-2460 VFPDVTWMP
+2460 VFPDVTWVS
-2469 GDEYQTVIGMTNP
+2469 GDEYQTIIGMTNP
-2482 DGDAI
+2482 NGDAI

-2492 QNPQFT
+2492 QNQQFT

-2509 SENALLSNIYLNNE
+2509 SSNALLSNIYLNNE
-2523 PLTTH
+2523 PLTTN
-2528 AQGFTSDADFS
+2528 AQGFIADVDFS
-2539 PEHFEYHVDLPV
+2539 PEHFEYHLDLPV

-2566 WQKVE
+2566 WQEVE
-2571 VSQLLADSVVLTVT
+2571 VSQVLADSIVLTVT
-2585 SQDEAHTNSY
+2585 SQDGANTNSY
-2595 VIHFNILQSDVAF
+2595 VLHFNILQSDVAF

-2620 DFHPDTLH
+2620 DFHQDTLH
-2628 YEVLLPVGTVRLPAI
+2628 YEVLLPVGTTRLPSI
-2643 TWTKGDAHQTVSKTD
+2643 TWTKGDDYQTVSKMD

-2749 TTYLVVTAE
+2749 TTYLVVRAE

-3132 VYVFTFTYQGIILR
+3132 VYVFAFTYQGIILR

>member
-13 LLVLHISAQNYQLPN
+13 LLLLHISAQNYQLPN
-28 SNMETFQSSWAG
+28 SSMETFQSSWAG

-47 WKGANVRRTVM
+47 WKGANVRRVVS

-67 SSDENGRSGKCV
+67 SPDDNGRSGKCV
-79 RIHNEKVEAFGI
+79 RIHNEKVEALGI
-91 GAVAPSWITL
+91 GAVAPAWITL
-101 GQPWNDLKGTDQGTA
+101 GQPWNDLKGIDQGTA

-137 KSARVGGEEFN
+137 KSTRVGGEEFN

-264 IYSSKLHEIRII
+264 IYSSKLHEMRII

-330 ATQLGEPTTITVSA
+330 ATQLGEPTTITVYA

-357 AAQMSDNARPAGIT
+357 AAEMSNNARPAGIT
-371 VNGTPV
+371 VNGTSV

-634 FASEKTN
+634 FASEKPN

-876 IYVDGVPL
+876 IYVGGEPL

-890 TFSYVYALPMDAM
+890 TFSYVYVLPMDAN
-903 TCPTITVEK
+903 TCPPITVEK

-953 NTTLLQLSLNGT
+953 NTTLLQLSLDGT

-990 ITYTLA
+990 ITYTMA

-1009 TQTILN
+1009 TKTILN

-1029 QYKQYVST
+1029 RYKQYVSS
-1037 DQTLSDI
+1037 DQTLLDI
-1044 KVDGTSL
+1044 MVDGISL
-1051 EDFLP
+1051 EGFQP

-1061 SYELEA
+1061 SYELEP
-1067 GTLACPPITVEKANP
+1067 GTLACPPIAVEKANP

-1087 IQAPRLDGV
+1087 MQTPYLDGTAV
-1096 AEIRLVDANQET
+1096 IRLVDSNQET
-1108 LNTYTINFILKK
+1108 LNTYSINFVLKK
-1120 DTVTSLQNILL
+1120 DTVTTLQNILL
-1131 DGQPLTD
+1131 DDQPLVD

-1150 LAEDKLPTITY
+1150 LAEDQLPTITY
-1161 ERGHDRQNVFVS
+1161 ERGHDKQNVFVS

-1179 IDLLVTAENGNTAT
+1179 IELLVTSESGDTAT

-1198 NVPVSSSALLA
+1198 NAPISTSALLA
-1209 DLQVYDEVEQKY
+1209 DLQVYDEEAQKY
-1221 VSLADFD
+1221 ITLADFD

-1233 YTDTLP
+1233 YTYTLP

-1247 IRPIFQNKYQIAT
+1247 IRPIFRNKYQIAT
-1260 IAYQPVNNTTVVEV
+1260 IAYQPVNNTTVIEV
-1274 LAQDGTTKQTYQI
+1274 LAQDGTTKQNYQI
-1287 AFPVEQSKETALAS
+1287 SFPVEQSSETALAS

-1323 YGTTVIP
+1323 YGTTNIP
-1330 EISWEKKVSEQRIS
+1330 EIIWEKKVEEQRIT
-1344 LTESGLAH
+1344 LAERGLGY
-1352 PAVLKVFAENGDSA
+1352 PATLKVFAENGDSA
-1366 LYNIHFEVLASD
+1366 LYTIHFDVLKSD

-1393 ADFSPTADNCS
+1393 ADFSPAADNCS
-1404 LVLPYGTETV
+1404 FVLPYGTEAI

-1459 SVADQSEAVLTDI
+1459 SVAQQSEAVLTDI
-1472 RFDGVSMEGFDAKK
+1472 KFDGVSMEGFDAKK

-1501 AVAPEG
+1501 AIAPEG
-1507 VNVVMVKNDLNCAV
+1507 VNVVTVKNDLNCAV

-1544 PNADFTEWT
+1544 PNANFTEWE
-1553 TAQYNNGPK
+1553 TAEYNNGPK

-1568 PADCADSYTFNA
+1568 PAECADEYSVTA
-1580 IILKGT
+1580 T
-1586 YYTGKEVYQQDDYM
+1586 YRTGPEVEKSEDA
-1600 VLDTYYKV
+1600 VKLRTW
-1608 NMGSGEGNN
+1608 SSHF
-1617 YSISGSIPGMICLG
+1617 SIYGGVPGMMTIG
-1631 DMSLTL
+1631 NMSLTL
-1637 KSSGNSTSST
+1637 DRSAKSTSSV
-1647 SGGII
+1647 SGGIM
-1652 FRNTI
+1652 FRNTP
-1657 DSITMDYN
+1657 DQFTLDYN
-1665 PVAASGIDNMRF
+1665 PVSHTSIVSNIRVLFTIGDGNATKDF
-1677 LVRYIDEQKT
+1677 
-1687 YEQLFTDNQF
+1687 LFTDNNFNNQ
-1697 TDTWKTMSM
+1697 WKEMTLDVRSDISSPTTLNVTVNSAHSEDAGNIGYTSAGMNFVAGMKQESE
-1706 SLLGNTIS
+1706 LLVKNLA
-1714 NPEQLHITINS
+1714 LH
-1725 SHTENAS
+1725 
-1732 GLNGTAT
+1732 
-1739 NYKTSKVYV
+1739 
-1748 KRLNYF
+1748 

-1763 LNGMAATVDGSNIT
+1763 LNGIAATVDGSNIT
-1777 FNLDAETDNVENIV
+1777 FNLNAETDNVENIV

-1818 GSIKAVAEDGSYTEY
+1818 GSIRSVAEDGSYTEY
-1833 AVYMYRPRSAN
+1833 TVYMYRPRSTN

-1866 DYEVPFN
+1866 NYEIPFN
-1873 TTILPDIQ
+1873 TTILPDVQ

-1894 RQEMQGIQI
+1894 RQELQNVQI
-1903 NVTAEDGQQQTYIV
+1903 MVTAEDGQQQTYIV

-1938 ELDFNPEQYEYTVQ
+1938 ELDFKPEQYEYTVQ

-1980 ANGLTTLAVTA
+1980 ASGLTTLAVTA

-2018 QLLSDGVILFDSDT
+2018 QLLSDGVILFDADT

-2117 RGQSFD
+2117 RGQSLD

-2128 AEEEQ
+2128 AEEKQ

-2170 TLAGL
+2170 TLVGL
-2175 EISLADGTPI
+2175 EIKLADGTPL
-2185 SFAFD
+2185 SFNFD
-2190 PQQLEYEFAIPC
+2190 PQQLEYEFTIPC

-2257 VAASSN
+2257 VAVSSN

-2270 IDNIP
+2270 VDNIP
-2275 IESFMPDVYRY
+2275 IESFKPDVYRY
-2286 EIEVPSGSTVP
+2286 EVDVPSGSTVP

-2302 CGDAFQSVE
+2302 RGDAFQNVE
-2311 TETGSDLVVLQVTAE
+2311 AETGSDLVVLQVTAE

-2347 GGITIDGQPLPDFDK
+2347 GGITVDGEPLPDFDK
-2362 DQTLYTVNLPVGTV
+2362 DKTLYTVNLPVGTV
-2376 TLPEIGVISGAD
+2376 TLPEVGVIAGAD
-2388 NQKVSVVSGGVN
+2388 NQKVSIVSGGVN

-2413 TKNYTINFVVQQSEN
+2413 TKNYTINFVVLQSEN
-2428 VALASIL
+2428 VALSSIL
-2435 IDYLPLPDF
+2435 VDYQPLPDF

-2453 ELPVGTN
+2453 ELPVGTK
-2460 VFPDVTWMP
+2460 VFPDVTWVP

-2492 QNPQFT
+2492 QNPQIT

-2585 SQDEAHTNSY
+2585 SQDEANTNSY

-2620 DFHPDTLH
+2620 DFHLDTLH

-2668 VEAQDRITTRTYT
+2668 VEAQDRVTTRTYT
-2681 IDFSVSKSDNAY
+2681 IDFAVRKSDNAY

-2699 GGVLLEGFDPEISE
+2699 GGVLLEGFDPEINE

-2718 PYGTEEVPVTT
+2718 PYGTEAVPTTT
-2729 YTLAESAQEVS
+2729 YTLAEFAQQVD
-2740 LREAQTVND
+2740 LREAQSVND
-2749 TTYLVVTAE
+2749 TTYLVVKAE
-2758 DGVGTFTYVLT
+2758 DEVSTFTYVLT

-2784 IDEQLLSTEAQSF
+2784 IDEQPLTTDAQAF
-2797 ESDADFTPENME
+2797 ESDVDFTPENME

-3132 VYVFTFTYQGIILR
+3132 VYVFAFTYQGIILR

>member
-28 SNMETFQSSWAG
+28 SSMETFQSSWAG

-47 WKGANVRRTVM
+47 WKGANVRRVVS

-67 SSDENGRSGKCV
+67 SPDDNGRSGKCV
-79 RIHNEKVEAFGI
+79 RIHNEKVEALGI
-91 GAVAPSWITL
+91 GAVAPAWITL
-101 GQPWNDLKGTDQGTA
+101 GQPWNDLKGIDQGTA

-137 KSARVGGEEFN
+137 KSTRVGGEEFN

-330 ATQLGEPTTITVSA
+330 ATQLGEPTTITVYA

-357 AAQMSDNARPAGIT
+357 AAEMSNNARPAGIT
-371 VNGTPV
+371 VNGTSV

-711 GGLSMPGFEPTQPNY
+711 GGLSMPGFKPTQPNY

-996 DENSVVYEIPDGI
+996 DENSLVYEIPDGI

-1179 IDLLVTAENGNTAT
+1179 IDLLVTAENGDTAT

-1198 NVPVSSSALLA
+1198 NAPVSTSALLA
-1209 DLQVYDEVEQKY
+1209 DLQVYNEEEQKY
-1221 VSLADFD
+1221 ISLADFN
-1228 ANVFE
+1228 ANVFD
-1233 YTDTLP
+1233 YTYNLP

-1247 IRPIFQNKYQIAT
+1247 IRPIFLNKYQIAT

-1323 YGTTVIP
+1323 YGTTNIP
-1330 EISWEKKVSEQRIS
+1330 EIIWEKKVSEQRIT
-1344 LTESGLAH
+1344 LTERGLGY
-1352 PAVLKVFAENGDSA
+1352 PATLKVFAENGDSA

-1393 ADFSPTADNCS
+1393 ADFSPSADNCS
-1404 LVLPYGTETV
+1404 LILPYGTEAI

-1429 IVQGKL
+1429 ILQGKL

-1459 SVADQSEAVLTDI
+1459 SVAQQSEAVLTDI

-1507 VNVVMVKNDLNCAV
+1507 VNVVTVKNELNCAV
-1521 FEAQKDEAS
+1521 FEAQKGEAS
-1530 TTYTIYFHYTDDVI
+1530 TTYTIYFHYKDDVI
-1544 PNADFTEWT
+1544 PNADFTEWE
-1553 TAQYNNGPK
+1553 TAKYNNGPK

-1568 PADCADSYTFNA
+1568 PADCFEKHSAG
-1580 IILKGT
+1580 IGGT
-1586 YYTGKEVYQQDDYM
+1586 YYTGPEVVKLEQ
-1600 VLDTYYKV
+1600 
-1608 NMGSGEGNN
+1608 SGMMLQTRSCFQAING
-1617 YSISGSIPGMICLG
+1617 GIPGMITLG
-1631 DMSLTL
+1631 NMSISPANSGGTQ
-1637 KSSGNSTSST
+1637 SSI
-1647 SGGII
+1647 SGGIL
-1652 FRNTI
+1652 FRNT
-1657 DSITMDYN
+1657 
-1665 PVAASGIDNMRF
+1665 PDNFMINYLPKTGNMSNVNGYRF
-1677 LVRYIDEQKT
+1677 MVTLAD
-1687 YEQLFTDNQF
+1687 
-1697 TDTWKTMSM
+1697 
-1706 SLLGNTIS
+1706 G
-1714 NPEQLHITINS
+1714 NS
-1725 SHTENAS
+1725 SKEFVYAQSAFDGQEHNAVIPLLDGRIASPTSMNIILNSCQTENAS
-1732 GLNGTAT
+1732 SLSYAGNSNIFDGAT
-1739 NYKTSKVYV
+1739 YV
-1748 KRLNYF
+1748 NSQLEVRNIAF
-1754 YSSLISSAT
+1754 QYSSLISSAT
-1763 LNGMAATVDGSNIT
+1763 LNGIAATVDGSNIT
-1777 FNLDAETDNVENIV
+1777 FNLDAETDNMENIV

-1796 PDQEYFIQ
+1796 PDQEYFVQ
-1804 MGEEVWTGSTNLRT
+1804 MGEELWTGTTNLRT
-1818 GSIKAVAEDGSYTEY
+1818 GSIKSVAEDGSSTEY
-1833 AVYMYRPRSAN
+1833 TVYMYRPRSTN

-1855 DIAFDPSQLEY
+1855 DIAFDPGQLEY
-1866 DYEVPFN
+1866 NYEIPFN
-1873 TTILPDIQ
+1873 TTILPDVQ
-1881 VGKASKYQTVELV
+1881 VGKASKYQTVELIW
-1894 RQEMQGIQI
+1894 QEMKNVLI
-1903 NVTAEDGQQQTYIV
+1903 NVTAEGGQQQTYTV

-1926 DATLSMLTVEGY
+1926 NATLSMLTVEGY
-1938 ELDFNPEQYEYTVQ
+1938 ELDFKPEQYEYAVQ

-1965 EKQMDDQEVVFTEGD
+1965 KKQMDDQEVVFTEGD
-1980 ANGLTTLAVTA
+1980 ASGLTTVAVTA
-1991 QDGTTQNTYKIQ
+1991 QDGTTQNTYKVQ
-2003 FTLQEAVSDAQLSSM
+2003 FTLQDAVSDAQLSSM
-2018 QLLSDGVILFDSDT
+2018 QLLSDGVILFDADT
-2032 YVYEHHVLD
+2032 YVYEHHVVD
-2041 TLPAVTYSGN
+2041 SLPAVTYSGD
-2051 IHDQMTV
+2051 IHDRMTV

-2071 STANHKYLLEFTRTL
+2071 PTATHKYLLEFTRTL

-2091 LHAIIVNEELLEGF
+2091 LHAIMVNEELLEGF

-2117 RGQSFD
+2117 RGQAFD

-2128 AEEEQ
+2128 AEEKQ

-2157 THLTLKEQLSSDA
+2157 TRLTLKEQLSSDD

-2175 EISLADGTPI
+2175 EIKLADGTPL
-2185 SFAFD
+2185 SFTFD
-2190 PQQLEYEFAIPC
+2190 PQQLEYEFTIPC

-2257 VAASSN
+2257 VAVSSN

-2270 IDNIP
+2270 VDNIP
-2275 IESFMPDVYRY
+2275 IESFKPDVYRY
-2286 EIEVPSGSTVP
+2286 EVDVPSGSSVP
-2297 TVTYT
+2297 AVTYT
-2302 CGDAFQSVE
+2302 RGDAFQSVE
-2311 TETGSDLVVLQVTAE
+2311 VETGSDLVVLQVTAE
-2326 NGNMSTYLVRFNIT
+2326 NGNMTTYLVRFNIT

-2347 GGITIDGQPLPDFDK
+2347 GGITVDGQPLPDFDK
-2362 DQTLYTVNLPVGTV
+2362 DKTIYTVNLPVGTT
-2376 TLPEIGVISGAD
+2376 TLPEVGVVAGAD
-2388 NQKVSVVSGGVN
+2388 NQKVSIISGGVN

-2428 VALASIL
+2428 VALSSIL
-2435 IDYLPLPDF
+2435 VDYLPLSDF

-2453 ELPVGTN
+2453 DLPVGTK
-2460 VFPDVTWMP
+2460 VFPDVTWVS
-2469 GDEYQTVIGMTNP
+2469 GDEYQTIIGMTNP
-2482 DGDAI
+2482 NGDAI

-2492 QNPQFT
+2492 QNQQFT

-2509 SENALLSNIYLNNE
+2509 SSNALLSNIYLNNE
-2523 PLTTH
+2523 PLSTN
-2528 AQGFTSDADFS
+2528 AQGFIADVDFS
-2539 PEHFEYHVDLPV
+2539 PEHFEYHLDLPV

-2566 WQKVE
+2566 WQEVE
-2571 VSQLLADSVVLTVT
+2571 VSQLLADSIVLTVT
-2585 SQDEAHTNSY
+2585 SQDGANTNSY
-2595 VIHFNILQSDVAF
+2595 VLHFNILQSDVAF

-2620 DFHPDTLH
+2620 NFHQDTLH
-2628 YEVLLPVGTVRLPAI
+2628 YEVLLPVGTTRLPSI
-2643 TWTKGDAHQTVSKTD
+2643 TWTKGDDYQTVSKMD

-2681 IDFSVSKSDNAY
+2681 IDFSVSKSDIAY

-3079 SIRKDVIVFL
+3079 SIRNDVIVFL

-3132 VYVFTFTYQGIILR
+3132 VYVFAFTYQGIILR

>member
-1 MKKYLSLFFASV
+1 MKKYIISFIVFV
-13 LLVLHISAQNYQLPN
+13 LYAVYVSAQDYQLPN
-28 SNMETFQSSWAG
+28 SNMETFQNSWAG
-40 VGYDPTD
+40 VGYDPTG
-47 WKGANVRRTVM
+47 WKGANVRRVVS
-58 GITAEKEMV
+58 GITAAKEMV
-67 SSDENGRSGKCV
+67 SPDDNGRSGKCV
-79 RIHNEKVEAFGI
+79 RIHNEKVEALGI
-91 GAVAPSWITL
+91 GAPAPSWITF
-101 GQPWNDLKGTDQGTA
+101 GQPWNDLKGIDQGTA

-137 KSARVGGEEFN
+137 KSTRVGGEEFN

-186 DGNACGTGWGN
+186 DGNSCGTGWGD

-239 GKYPHLRESDG
+239 GKYPHFREADG
-250 VNVGSTLWV
+250 VNAGSTLWV

-264 IYSSKLHEIRII
+264 IYSSKLHEIRVI

-282 ERPITGVAPNIQ
+282 ERPIAGVNPNIL
-294 TYHYSLGLGA
+294 TYNYSLGLGA
-304 TNADIPQINCYRS
+304 TNADIPQIKCYRS
-317 GRLLGTSECVINY
+317 GRLLGATECVINY

-357 AAQMSDNARPAGIT
+357 AAQMSDNARPSGIT

-419 PGVATIEVTAADGTS
+419 PGVATVEVTAADGTS
-434 KQTYTLNLSVAPLTD
+434 KQVYTLNLSVAPLTD

-480 TDAPSVT
+480 TAAPTVT
-487 PVSAYPDGA
+487 PVSAYPEGA
-496 QTITVNN
+496 QTITVND

-559 YSLPLGVTAL
+559 YGLPLGVT
-569 PEITYTQGDEYQTV
+569 E
-583 LVEEGGIDGVT
+583 
-594 KITVTAQ
+594 
-601 NGTKTIYRISFSAE
+601 
-615 KSSVSTLA
+615 
-623 DIKVGGTSIPG
+623 
-634 FASEKTN
+634 
-641 YTYTLPVGT
+641 
-650 TDLPEITYTQG
+650 LPEITYTQG

-670 PGSVNGITRLI
+670 PGPVNGVTRLI

-704 TLLDIQI
+704 TLLDIKV
-711 GGLSMPGFEPTQPNY
+711 GGVSIPGFEPSQLDY

-771 DIMVYTIHF
+771 DVMVYTIHF

-788 ILSDIKIDGVSLPG
+788 TLSDIKIDGASLPG
-802 FSPEILEYSYELAG
+802 FLPEVLEYSYELPG

-838 KGTVNGAST
+838 KGTVNGPST

-876 IYVDGVPL
+876 IYIGGEPL

-890 TFSYVYALPMDAM
+890 TFSYVYVLPMDAM
-903 TCPTITVEK
+903 TCPSVTVEK

-930 IEVQPEVGAINV
+930 IEVQPEVGAMNV

-953 NTTLLQLSLNGT
+953 NTTLLQLSLDDT
-965 PIPDFRPDS
+965 PIPGFRPDS
-974 LYYEYVLPYGT
+974 LHYEYELPYGS
-985 NQLPE
+985 NQLPK

-1009 TQTILN
+1009 TKTILN

-1029 QYKQYVST
+1029 QYKQYVSS
-1037 DQTLSDI
+1037 DQTLLDI
-1044 KVDGTSL
+1044 KVDGVSL
-1051 EDFLP
+1051 EGFQS

-1061 SYELEA
+1061 SYELKS
-1067 GTLACPPITVEKANP
+1067 GTLACPSITVEKANP

-1087 IQAPRLDGV
+1087 IQAPRLDGTAV
-1096 AEIRLVDANQET
+1096 IRLVDSNQET
-1108 LNTYTINFILKK
+1108 LNTYSINFVLKQ

-1131 DGQPLTD
+1131 DDQPLVD
-1138 FDPAKKIYEVQL
+1138 FDPAKKRYEVQL
-1150 LAEDKLPTITY
+1150 LAEDHLPIVTY
-1161 ERGHDRQNVFVS
+1161 ERGHDKQNVFVS

-1179 IDLLVTAENGNTAT
+1179 IELLVTAENGDTAT

-1198 NVPVSSSALLA
+1198 NAPVSTSALLA
-1209 DLQVYDEVEQKY
+1209 DLQVYNEEEQKY
-1221 VSLADFD
+1221 ISLADFN
-1228 ANVFE
+1228 ANVFD
-1233 YTDTLP
+1233 YTYNLP

-1247 IRPIFQNKYQIAT
+1247 IRPIFLNKYQIAT

-1310 LQDGVFDYSVQLP
+1310 LQDGMFDYSVQLP
-1323 YGTTVIP
+1323 YGTKDIP
-1330 EISWEKKVSEQRIS
+1330 EIIWEKKVSEQRIT
-1344 LTESGLAH
+1344 LAERGLGY
-1352 PAVLKVFAENGDSA
+1352 PATLKVFAENGDSA
-1366 LYNIHFEVLASD
+1366 LYTIHFEVLKSD

-1393 ADFSPTADNCS
+1393 ADFSPSADNCS
-1404 LVLPYGTETV
+1404 LILPYGTEAI

-1429 IVQGKL
+1429 ILQGKL

-1450 ADKQYTLSV
+1450 ADKQYTLFV
-1459 SVADQSEAVLTDI
+1459 SVAQQSEAVLKDI

-1507 VNVVMVKNDLNCAV
+1507 VNVVTVKNELNCAV

-1530 TTYTIYFHYTDDVI
+1530 TTYTIYFHYKDDVI
-1544 PNADFTEWT
+1544 PNANFTEWT
-1553 TAQYNNGPK
+1553 TAQNNNGPK

-1568 PADCADSYTFNA
+1568 PADCAKECSVTA
-1580 IILKGT
+1580 T
-1586 YYTGKEVYQQDDYM
+1586 YRTGPEVERSEDA
-1600 VLDTYYKV
+1600 VKLRTW
-1608 NMGSGEGNN
+1608 SSH
-1617 YSISGSIPGMICLG
+1617 YSIYGGVPGMMTIG
-1631 DMSLTL
+1631 NMSLNLETA
-1637 KSSGNSTSST
+1637 GNSSSSV
-1647 SGGII
+1647 SGGIM
-1652 FRNTI
+1652 FRNTPDQFI
-1657 DSITMDYN
+1657 LDYN
-1665 PVAASGIDNMRF
+1665 PVSHTSNVNNIRVLYSIGDGNTKKDF
-1677 LVRYIDEQKT
+1677 
-1687 YEQLFTDNQF
+1687 LFTDNNFNNQ
-1697 TDTWKTMSM
+1697 WKEMTLDVRSD
-1706 SLLGNTIS
+1706 IS
-1714 NPEQLHITINS
+1714 SPTTLNVTLNS
-1725 SHTENAS
+1725 AHSENA
-1732 GLNGTAT
+1732 GNIG
-1739 NYKTSKVYV
+1739 YTSAGMNFGAGMKQESELLV
-1748 KRLNYF
+1748 KNLALH

-1763 LNGMAATVDGSNIT
+1763 LNGIAATVDGSNIT
-1777 FNLDAETDNVENIV
+1777 FNLNAETDNVENIV

-1796 PDQEYFIQ
+1796 PDQEYFVQ
-1804 MGEEVWTGSTNLRT
+1804 MGEELWTGTTNLRT
-1818 GSIKAVAEDGSYTEY
+1818 GSIKSVAEDGSSTEY
-1833 AVYMYRPRSAN
+1833 TVYMYRPRSTN

-1855 DIAFDPSQLEY
+1855 DIAFNPSQLEY
-1866 DYEVPFN
+1866 NYEIPFN
-1873 TTILPDIQ
+1873 TTILPDVQ
-1881 VGKASKYQTVELV
+1881 VGKASKYQTVELIW
-1894 RQEMQGIQI
+1894 QEMKNVLI

-1926 DATLSMLTVEGY
+1926 DAILSMLTVEGY

-1965 EKQMDDQEVVFTEGD
+1965 EKQMDDQEVIFTEGD
-1980 ANGLTTLAVTA
+1980 ASGLTTLAVTA

-2018 QLLSDGVILFDSDT
+2018 QLLSDGVILFDADT
-2032 YVYEHHVLD
+2032 YVYEYHVLD
-2041 TLPAVTYSGN
+2041 TLPAVTYSSD

-2071 STANHKYLLEFTRTL
+2071 STATHKYLLEFTRTL

-2091 LHAIIVNEELLEGF
+2091 LHAIVVNEELLEGF

-2347 GGITIDGQPLPDFDK
+2347 GGITVDGQPLPDFDK
-2362 DQTLYTVNLPVGTV
+2362 DKTIYTVNLPVGTT
-2376 TLPEIGVISGAD
+2376 TLPEVGVVAGAD
-2388 NQKVSVVSGGVN
+2388 NQKVSVISGGVN

-2428 VALASIL
+2428 VALSSIL
-2435 IDYLPLPDF
+2435 VDYLPLSDF

-2453 ELPVGTN
+2453 DLPVGTK
-2460 VFPDVTWMP
+2460 VFPDVTWVS
-2469 GDEYQTVIGMTNP
+2469 GDEYQTIIGMTNP
-2482 DGDAI
+2482 NGDAI

-2492 QNPQFT
+2492 QNQQFT

-2509 SENALLSNIYLNNE
+2509 SSNALLSNIYLNNE
-2523 PLTTH
+2523 PLTTN
-2528 AQGFTSDADFS
+2528 AQGFIADADFS
-2539 PEHFEYHVDLPV
+2539 PEHFEYHLDLPV

-2566 WQKVE
+2566 WQEVE
-2571 VSQLLADSVVLTVT
+2571 VSQVLADSIVLTVT
-2585 SQDEAHTNSY
+2585 SQDGANTNSY
-2595 VIHFNILQSDVAF
+2595 VLHFNILQSDVAF

-2620 DFHPDTLH
+2620 DFHQDTLH
-2628 YEVLLPVGTVRLPAI
+2628 YEVLLPVGTTRLPSI
-2643 TWTKGDAHQTVSKTD
+2643 TWTKGDDYQTVSKMD

-2681 IDFSVSKSDNAY
+2681 IDFSVSKSDIAY

>member
-13 LLVLHISAQNYQLPN
+13 LLLLHISAQNYQLPN
-28 SNMETFQSSWAG
+28 SSMETFQSSWAG

-47 WKGANVRRTVM
+47 WKGANVRRVVS

-67 SSDENGRSGKCV
+67 SPDDNGRSGKCV
-79 RIHNEKVEAFGI
+79 RIHNEKVEALGI
-91 GAVAPSWITL
+91 GAVAPAWITL
-101 GQPWNDLKGTDQGTA
+101 GQPWNDLKGIDQGTA

-137 KSARVGGEEFN
+137 KSTRVGGEEFN

-264 IYSSKLHEIRII
+264 IYSSKLHEMRII

-330 ATQLGEPTTITVSA
+330 ATQLGEPTTITVYA

-357 AAQMSDNARPAGIT
+357 AAEMSNNARPAGIT
-371 VNGTPV
+371 VNGTSV

-634 FASEKTN
+634 FASEKPN

-876 IYVDGVPL
+876 IYVDGVQL

-890 TFSYVYALPMDAM
+890 TFSYVYVLPMDAM

-953 NTTLLQLSLNGT
+953 NTTLLQLSLDGT

-996 DENSVVYEIPDGI
+996 DENSLVYEIPDGI

-1044 KVDGTSL
+1044 KVDGISL
-1051 EDFLP
+1051 EGFQP

-1061 SYELEA
+1061 SYELEP
-1067 GTLACPPITVEKANP
+1067 GTLACPPIAVEKANP

-1087 IQAPRLDGV
+1087 MQTPYLDGTAV
-1096 AEIRLVDANQET
+1096 IRLVDSNQET
-1108 LNTYTINFILKK
+1108 LNTYSINFVLKK
-1120 DTVTSLQNILL
+1120 DTVTTLQNILL
-1131 DGQPLTD
+1131 DDQPLAD

-1150 LAEDKLPTITY
+1150 LAEDQLPTITY
-1161 ERGHDRQNVFVS
+1161 ERGHDKQNVFVS

-1179 IDLLVTAENGNTAT
+1179 IELLVTSESGDTAT

-1198 NVPVSSSALLA
+1198 NAPISTSALLA
-1209 DLQVYDEVEQKY
+1209 DLQVYDEEAQKY
-1221 VSLADFD
+1221 ITLADFD

-1233 YTDTLP
+1233 YTYTLP

-1247 IRPIFQNKYQIAT
+1247 IRPIFRNKYQIAT
-1260 IAYQPVNNTTVVEV
+1260 IAYQPVNNTTVIEV
-1274 LAQDGTTKQTYQI
+1274 LAQDGTTKQNYQI
-1287 AFPVEQSKETALAS
+1287 SFPVEQSSETALAS

-1323 YGTTVIP
+1323 YGTTNIP
-1330 EISWEKKVSEQRIS
+1330 EIIWEKKVEEQRIT
-1344 LTESGLAH
+1344 LAERGLGY
-1352 PAVLKVFAENGDSA
+1352 PATLKVFAENGDSA
-1366 LYNIHFEVLASD
+1366 LYTIHFDVLKSD

-1393 ADFSPTADNCS
+1393 ADFSPAADNCS
-1404 LVLPYGTETV
+1404 FVLPYGTEAI

-1459 SVADQSEAVLTDI
+1459 SVAQQSEAVLTDI
-1472 RFDGVSMEGFDAKK
+1472 KFDGVSMEGFDAKK

-1501 AVAPEG
+1501 AIAPEG
-1507 VNVVMVKNDLNCAV
+1507 VNVVTVKNDLNCAV

-1544 PNADFTEWT
+1544 PNANFTEWE
-1553 TAQYNNGPK
+1553 TAEYNNGPK

-1568 PADCADSYTFNA
+1568 PAECADEYSVTA
-1580 IILKGT
+1580 T
-1586 YYTGKEVYQQDDYM
+1586 YRTGPEVEKSEDA
-1600 VLDTYYKV
+1600 VKLRTW
-1608 NMGSGEGNN
+1608 SSHF
-1617 YSISGSIPGMICLG
+1617 SIYGGVPGMMTIG
-1631 DMSLTL
+1631 NMSLTL
-1637 KSSGNSTSST
+1637 DRSAKSTSSV
-1647 SGGII
+1647 SGGIM
-1652 FRNTI
+1652 FRNTP
-1657 DSITMDYN
+1657 DQFTLDYN
-1665 PVAASGIDNMRF
+1665 PVSHTSIVSNIRVLFTIGDGNATKDF
-1677 LVRYIDEQKT
+1677 
-1687 YEQLFTDNQF
+1687 LFTDNNFNNQ
-1697 TDTWKTMSM
+1697 WKEMTLDVRSDISSPTTLNVTVNSAHSEDAGNIGYTSAGMNFVAGMKQESE
-1706 SLLGNTIS
+1706 LLVKNLA
-1714 NPEQLHITINS
+1714 LH
-1725 SHTENAS
+1725 
-1732 GLNGTAT
+1732 
-1739 NYKTSKVYV
+1739 
-1748 KRLNYF
+1748 

-1763 LNGMAATVDGSNIT
+1763 LNGIAATVDGSNIT
-1777 FNLDAETDNVENIV
+1777 FNLNAETDNVENIV

-1818 GSIKAVAEDGSYTEY
+1818 GSIRSVAEDGSYTEY
-1833 AVYMYRPRSAN
+1833 TVYMYRPRSTN

-1866 DYEVPFN
+1866 NYEIPFN
-1873 TTILPDIQ
+1873 TTILPDVQ

-1894 RQEMQGIQI
+1894 RQELQNVQI
-1903 NVTAEDGQQQTYIV
+1903 MVTAEDGQQQTYIV

-1980 ANGLTTLAVTA
+1980 ASGLTTLAVTA

-2018 QLLSDGVILFDSDT
+2018 QLLSDGVILFDADT

-2117 RGQSFD
+2117 RGQSLD

-2128 AEEEQ
+2128 AEEKQ

-2170 TLAGL
+2170 TLVGL
-2175 EISLADGTPI
+2175 EIKLADGTPL
-2185 SFAFD
+2185 SFNFD
-2190 PQQLEYEFAIPC
+2190 PQQLEYEFTIPC

-2257 VAASSN
+2257 VAVSSN

-2270 IDNIP
+2270 VDNIP
-2275 IESFMPDVYRY
+2275 IESFKPDVYRY
-2286 EIEVPSGSTVP
+2286 EVDVPSGSTVP

-2302 CGDAFQSVE
+2302 RGDAFQNVE
-2311 TETGSDLVVLQVTAE
+2311 AETGSDLVVLQVTAE

-2347 GGITIDGQPLPDFDK
+2347 GGITVDGEPLPDFDK
-2362 DQTLYTVNLPVGTV
+2362 DKTLYTVNLPVGTV
-2376 TLPEIGVISGAD
+2376 TLPEVGVIAGAD
-2388 NQKVSVVSGGVN
+2388 NQKVSIVSGGVN

-2413 TKNYTINFVVQQSEN
+2413 TKNYTINFVVLQSEN
-2428 VALASIL
+2428 VALSSIL
-2435 IDYLPLPDF
+2435 VDYQPLPDF

-2453 ELPVGTN
+2453 ELPVGTK
-2460 VFPDVTWMP
+2460 VFPDVTWVP

-2492 QNPQFT
+2492 QNPQIT

-2585 SQDEAHTNSY
+2585 SQDEANTNSY

-2620 DFHPDTLH
+2620 DFHLDTLH

-2668 VEAQDRITTRTYT
+2668 VEAQDRVTTRTYT
-2681 IDFSVSKSDNAY
+2681 IDFAVRKSDNAY

-2699 GGVLLEGFDPEISE
+2699 GGVLLEGFDPEINE

-2718 PYGTEEVPVTT
+2718 PYGTEAVPTTT
-2729 YTLAESAQEVS
+2729 YTLAEFAQQVD
-2740 LREAQTVND
+2740 LREAQSVND
-2749 TTYLVVTAE
+2749 TTYLVVKAE
-2758 DGVGTFTYVLT
+2758 DEVSTFTYVLT

-2784 IDEQLLSTEAQSF
+2784 IDEQPLTTDAQAF
-2797 ESDADFTPENME
+2797 ESDVDFTPENME

-3132 VYVFTFTYQGIILR
+3132 VYVFAFTYQGIILR